1 MCPSAKTTTNRKSRP
16 PAPDEPARRRNGAN
30 GHAESVITYSYTDER
45 GVLIS
50 QKFRSADKQFWWGE
64 KRSARSI
71 GIYRWPEVSKAINA
85 GQRIAVVEGEKDVE
99 NLWAIGVPATCS
111 PHGAAQPGKE
121 PNWCAEYSEMLRGAD
136 IVVMGDNDVAG
147 RTHVAAT
154 ASMSVGIAARVRTL
168 NLAQHWPEIKEGYDV
183 SDWLEAGHT
192 CGQLNALMDQ
202 APDWPVPAI
211 DETADQEA
219 AKKAKAEAA
228 DQELVDRL
236 ARLNQ
241 LDYEKQRKD
250 AAEQQGIR
258 RSALDDAVERRRA
271 ELAAEGGPAPLFGHW
286 VVEPWPEP
294 VDGSALLLSI
304 IKRVRRHVII
314 TGDEA
319 TAVAHWVLMA
329 WVHSAAVHS
338 PILLATSAEAN
349 SGKTTL
355 INLIGFMVPRGM
367 NCVGISEAA
376 LFRTIELHEPTVIV
390 DEADV
395 ILVDN
400 EPLRSVINCGW
411 TRGSGVLRCVGDSN
425 TPHLF
430 PTFCPKALGMKGRK
444 LPDTT
449 LSRCIVIGLKRKKPL
464 EQPEHFRYVDDAGLS
479 ELRGRCMRWAA
490 DTAEALKVAAP
501 EMPAGFDNRLG
512 DNWRLMFAI
521 ADHAG
526 GEWPEK
532 ARRAA
537 ANVSKVVGA
546 ADMSTGARL
555 LADIR
560 RIFVEK
566 GVDRMPSADLADAL
580 GAMEDRPWS
589 EWKGGK
595 PITKNGLAK
604 LLKPFD
610 VFPGGIR
617 VGGDTPRGYYLAQFQ
632 DAFERYLQAET

>member
-1 MCPSAKTTTNRKSRP
+1 MSRSPVFLLDRGFEALPSGCGMQRGRAGTVPTVLVLVAVALAVFYL
-16 PAPDEPARRRNGAN
+16 PAPASAQAPGPESFAQEPRTPAELWSAIDYLVRTGQDNKAVPYLENFVKTQTDDAALIEIRDRYGAGSFLRLADHPATSKYAQPLVERLTAAERR
-30 GHAESVITYSYTDER
+30 HAT
-45 GVLIS
+45 
-50 QKFRSADKQFWWGE
+50 Q
-64 KRSARSI
+64 
-71 GIYRWPEVSKAINA
+71 PE
-85 GQRIAVVEGEKDVE
+85 RIAR
-99 NLWAIGVPATCS
+99 A
-111 PHGAAQPGKE
+111 
-121 PNWCAEYSEMLRGAD
+121 
-136 IVVMGDNDVAG
+136 VAG
-147 RTHVAAT
+147 LTGTPEEQAYAVA
-154 ASMSVGIAARVRTL
+154 RL
-168 NLAQHWPEIKEGYDV
+168 K
-183 SDWLEAGHT
+183 EAGPYAVPV
-192 CGQLNALMDQ
+192 LVEAL
-202 APDWPVPAI
+202 
-211 DETADQEA
+211 
-219 AKKAKAEAA
+219 
-228 DQELVDRL
+228 
-236 ARLNQ
+236 
-241 LDYEKQRKD
+241 QR
-250 AAEQQGIR
+250 
-258 RSALDDAVERRRA
+258 
-271 ELAAEGGPAPLFGHW
+271 P
-286 VVEPWPEP
+286 
-294 VDGSALLLSI
+294 
-304 IKRVRRHVII
+304 
-314 TGDEA
+314 
-319 TAVAHWVLMA
+319 
-329 WVHSAAVHS
+329 
-338 PILLATSAEAN
+338 
-349 SGKTTL
+349 
-355 INLIGFMVPRGM
+355 
-367 NCVGISEAA
+367 GISPEQRA
-376 LFRTIELHEPTVIV
+376 L
-390 DEADV
+390 ADV